1 MESDAVN
8 IHIFIISKYIDILK
22 YRVTN
27 RLIIII
33 YKIYSCQKSVVI
45 SKKERK
51 KEIVAHKFRIRDG
64 SGKL

>member
-8 IHIFIISKYIDILK
+8 IHIFIISKYTDILK

-51 KEIVAHKFRIRDG
+51 KERNCCT
-64 SGKL
+64 

>member
-8 IHIFIISKYIDILK
+8 IHIFIISKYTDILK

-51 KEIVAHKFRIRDG
+51 KERK
-64 SGKL
+64 KLLHISFE